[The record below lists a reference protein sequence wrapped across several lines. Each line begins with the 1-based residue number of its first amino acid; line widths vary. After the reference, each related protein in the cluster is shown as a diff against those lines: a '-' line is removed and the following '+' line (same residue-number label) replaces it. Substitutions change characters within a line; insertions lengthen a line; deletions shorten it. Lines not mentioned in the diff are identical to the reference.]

1 MLYGLNIKL
10 DKTAFAN
17 NSMKPLSLFLCLANL
32 AALNANR
39 LDAKEAT
46 KTLSLKR
53 LAPLQI
59 HT

>member
-1 MLYGLNIKL
+1 MLYSSSIKL
-10 DKTAFAN
+10 DKTAFAIK
-17 NSMKPLSLFLCLANL
+17 SMFLCLANL
-32 AALNANR
+32 GGLNANR